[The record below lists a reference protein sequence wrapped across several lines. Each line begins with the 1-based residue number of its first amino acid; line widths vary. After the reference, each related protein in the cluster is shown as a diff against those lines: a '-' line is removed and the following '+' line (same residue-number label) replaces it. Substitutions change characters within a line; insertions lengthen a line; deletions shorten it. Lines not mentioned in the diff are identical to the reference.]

1 MLQIEIESSRRRR
14 RRSGRRKKSVVS
26 PRYRTNNTIGNQQ
39 IMGDGIEI
47 QAIPASIRVFQ
58 VVATVLNTEFNCS
71 V

>member
-1 MLQIEIESSRRRR
+1 
-14 RRSGRRKKSVVS
+14 
-26 PRYRTNNTIGNQQ
+26 
-39 IMGDGIEI
+39 MGDGIEI